1 MKNLRKH
8 ILRSLMGAA
17 GLLTFTACYGPYI
30 PPEELPQPQ
39 SQENAAVTIEEDQQV
54 KTEAEEPEA
63 DVTAEL

>member
-1 MKNLRKH
+1 MKNLKKH

-30 PPEELPQPQ
+30 PPEDMEYPGEDTKVSCPA
-39 SQENAAVTIEEDQQV
+39 QEEQEDA
-54 KTEAEEPEA
+54 EAEENI

>member
-1 MKNLRKH
+1 
-8 ILRSLMGAA
+8 MGAA

>member
-8 ILRSLMGAA
+8 ILRSLMGVA

-30 PPEELPQPQ
+30 PTEDLEYPGEDTKVTCPAQ
-39 SQENAAVTIEEDQQV
+39 QEQQ
-54 KTEAEEPEA
+54 EAEAKEDT